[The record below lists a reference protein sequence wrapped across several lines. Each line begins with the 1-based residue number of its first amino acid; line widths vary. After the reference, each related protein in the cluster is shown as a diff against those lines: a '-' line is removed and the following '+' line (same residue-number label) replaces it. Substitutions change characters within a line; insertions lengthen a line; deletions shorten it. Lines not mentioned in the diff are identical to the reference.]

1 MMTIMKMEMVM
12 MKMKMMCC
20 LHACLLSDMLAR
32 PACADSPT
40 TRPPGHLHHWQRRLN
55 YRGGLSPSSVEGK
68 LYFFGDSSVDR
79 WCLSSA
85 ATGWGWLLF
94 HPPNR

>member
-1 MMTIMKMEMVM
+1 MMTIMKMEMVMTMTVMMMKMKMKMMMMVM

-40 TRPPGHLHHWQRRLN
+40 TRHPDQPNILPILSNLHLARTTGRR
-55 YRGGLSPSSVEGK
+55 P
-68 LYFFGDSSVDR
+68 
-79 WCLSSA
+79 A
-85 ATGWGWLLF
+85 AV
-94 HPPNR
+94 HPVHVPRP